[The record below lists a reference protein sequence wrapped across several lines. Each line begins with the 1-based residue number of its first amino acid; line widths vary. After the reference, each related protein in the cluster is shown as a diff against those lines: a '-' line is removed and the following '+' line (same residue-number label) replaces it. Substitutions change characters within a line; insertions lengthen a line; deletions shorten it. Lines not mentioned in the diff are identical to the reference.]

1 MQIPTDARHYAYRAP
16 AFMDMLY
23 AAIEER
29 LKEAINAYNTCKK
42 PNKSANGRESHA
54 PYERLLDLSS
64 NWYLKSFSTLLFNP
78 RVCFSNGPLAFVRPD
93 V

>member
-1 MQIPTDARHYAYRAP
+1 
-16 AFMDMLY
+16 MDMSY

-42 PNKSANGRESHA
+42 PKKSANARESHA

-64 NWYLKSFSTLLFNP
+64 NWYFDNLKSSLPYNFKCKL
-78 RVCFSNGPLAFVRPD
+78 
-93 V
+93 